1 MSSEGRQKIQ
11 KGERRNANENDEVKA
26 MKIDEAR
33 GNMRKGPFARIQS
46 GEYFEDEKPDTKF
59 FPADKKPK
67 IEVKPEIPLKE
78 EQVIQSIAEISDQEL
93 DAEDFER
100 RAESHAKYQKAL
112 DLDQGDDDEEEKKE
126 AIVFFTFPS
135 STCFLPSSVNAVL
148 SRLRKSMTV
157 RTRTLKGGNGSLSN
171 G

>member
-59 FPADKKPK
+59 SPADKKPK

-112 DLDQGDDDEEEKKE
+112 DLDLDDDEEEKKE
-126 AIVFFTFPS
+126 AIVFLLFHLQLVF
-135 STCFLPSSVNAVL
+135 FLLLLMLYYPD
-148 SRLRKSMTV
+148 
-157 RTRTLKGGNGSLSN
+157 
-171 G
+171 

>member
-1 MSSEGRQKIQ
+1 MWVQKED
-11 KGERRNANENDEVKA
+11 KRYEKEKVFNANENDEVKA

-33 GNMRKGPFARIQS
+33 GNMKKGPFARIQS

-59 FPADKKPK
+59 APADKKPK
-67 IEVKPEIPLKE
+67 IEVKPEISLKE

-112 DLDQGDDDEEEKKE
+112 DLDQGDDDEEEEKE
-126 AIVFFTFPS
+126 AIDFFYFS
-135 STCFLPSSVNAVL
+135 IFNLFYSFIC
-148 SRLRKSMTV
+148 
-157 RTRTLKGGNGSLSN
+157 
-171 G
+171 

>member
-1 MSSEGRQKIQ
+1 M
-11 KGERRNANENDEVKA
+11 
-26 MKIDEAR
+26 
-33 GNMRKGPFARIQS
+33 
-46 GEYFEDEKPDTKF
+46 
-59 FPADKKPK
+59 
-67 IEVKPEIPLKE
+67 
-78 EQVIQSIAEISDQEL
+78 IQSIAEISDQEL
-93 DAEDFER
+93 DAEDFDR

>member
-1 MSSEGRQKIQ
+1 MQ
-11 KGERRNANENDEVKA
+11 

-33 GNMRKGPFARIQS
+33 GNMKKGPFARIQS

-59 FPADKKPK
+59 APADKKPK
-67 IEVKPEIPLKE
+67 IEVKPEITSKE
-78 EQVIQSIAEISDQEL
+78 EQVIQSIADISDQEL
-93 DAEDFER
+93 DAEDFDR

-135 STCFLPSSVNAVL
+135 LTCFLPSSVNAVL

>member
-1 MSSEGRQKIQ
+1 MF
-11 KGERRNANENDEVKA
+11 NANENDEVKA

-33 GNMRKGPFARIQS
+33 GNMKKGPFARIQS

-59 FPADKKPK
+59 APADKKPK
-67 IEVKPEIPLKE
+67 IEVKPEITFTE

-93 DAEDFER
+93 NAEDFER
-100 RAESHAKYQKAL
+100 RTESHAKYQKAL

-126 AIVFFTFPS
+126 AIVCFTFPS
-135 STCFLPSSVNAVL
+135 STCFLPSSVNAVLLLYTVL

>member
-1 MSSEGRQKIQ
+1 MF
-11 KGERRNANENDEVKA
+11 NANENDEVKA

-59 FPADKKPK
+59 APADKKPK
-67 IEVKPEIPLKE
+67 IEVRPEISLKE

-93 DAEDFER
+93 DSKDFDR

-126 AIVFFTFPS
+126 AIFFLLFHLQLVFFLLLLMLYYPD
-135 STCFLPSSVNAVL
+135 
-148 SRLRKSMTV
+148 
-157 RTRTLKGGNGSLSN
+157 
-171 G
+171 

>member
-1 MSSEGRQKIQ
+1 MF
-11 KGERRNANENDEVKA
+11 NANENDEVKA

-59 FPADKKPK
+59 APADKKPK
-67 IEVKPEIPLKE
+67 IEEKPEITFTE

-93 DAEDFER
+93 DAEDFDR

-126 AIVFFTFPS
+126 AIFFLLFHLQLVFFLLLLMLYYPD
-135 STCFLPSSVNAVL
+135 
-148 SRLRKSMTV
+148 
-157 RTRTLKGGNGSLSN
+157 
-171 G
+171 

>member
-1 MSSEGRQKIQ
+1 MQ
-11 KGERRNANENDEVKA
+11 

-59 FPADKKPK
+59 SPADKKPK
-67 IEVKPEIPLKE
+67 IEVKPEAEIPLKE

-93 DAEDFER
+93 DAEDFDR

-112 DLDQGDDDEEEKKE
+112 DLDQGDDDEEEEKE
-126 AIVFFTFPS
+126 AIDFLYFSIFTLFYS
-135 STCFLPSSVNAVL
+135 FIC
-148 SRLRKSMTV
+148 
-157 RTRTLKGGNGSLSN
+157 
-171 G
+171 

>member
-1 MSSEGRQKIQ
+1 MF
-11 KGERRNANENDEVKA
+11 NANENDEVKA

-59 FPADKKPK
+59 APADKKPK
-67 IEVKPEIPLKE
+67 IEVKPEITFKE
-78 EQVIQSIAEISDQEL
+78 EEVIQSIAEISDQEL
-93 DAEDFER
+93 DAEDFDR

-112 DLDQGDDDEEEKKE
+112 DLDQGDDDEEDEEEKE
-126 AIVFFTFPS
+126 AIDFFFTFPS
-135 STCFLPSSVNAVL
+135 STCFIPSSVNAVF

-157 RTRTLKGGNGSLSN
+157 QTRTLKGGNGSLSN